1 MRPGEGLFKL
11 LELKAGKGRSV
22 TALLSLGR
30 KIVGLGLAF
39 GASRRRSRMSTFFL
53 GPHLLRGDAHLDR
66 LGRRRRR

>member
-1 MRPGEGLFKL
+1 MRPGEGLFEL
-11 LELKAGKGRSV
+11 FQLKAGKGRSV

-30 KIVGLGLAF
+30 KIVGLRLAF

-53 GPHLLRGDAHLDR
+53 GPHLLRGDAHLGR